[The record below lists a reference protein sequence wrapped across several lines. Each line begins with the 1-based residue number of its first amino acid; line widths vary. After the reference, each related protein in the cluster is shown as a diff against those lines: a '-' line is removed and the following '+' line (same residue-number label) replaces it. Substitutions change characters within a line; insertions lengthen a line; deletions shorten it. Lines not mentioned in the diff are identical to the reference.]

1 MDLELEPALIE
12 MNEVTVVVEAADK
25 NIRES
30 EMSVVPIPNQT

>member
-1 MDLELEPALIE
+1 